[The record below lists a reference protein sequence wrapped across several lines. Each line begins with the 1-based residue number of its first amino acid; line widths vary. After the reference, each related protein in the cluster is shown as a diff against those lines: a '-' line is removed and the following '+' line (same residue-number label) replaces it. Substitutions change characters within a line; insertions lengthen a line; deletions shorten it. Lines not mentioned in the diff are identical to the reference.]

1 MKYTL
6 WATMI
11 FAGSFH
17 SGHAFAVVDAQVMGG
32 ARTATVEYKVND
44 EDRKKDVKSTE
55 LGFAAH
61 ISLSKVLPVAF
72 GVFGN
77 MNKYDTTPIV
87 EEQVEEESGEGGVFT
102 DPKSS
107 ISGMTYGPEL
117 MAWVPIPM
125 FKPFL
130 RASYLMGNYDYNT
143 STDFAVGTLSGDL
156 ETSLTYKATGYDV
169 GVGFIYSPVP
179 LLGLV
184 VEYNIGSET
193 LTATKGKVKTNTTI
207 GAASSEDEDDINLD
221 DLDDSQKTKTIG
233 SSAIRLGLSLS
244 I

>member
-1 MKYTL
+1 MNHILSIALTC
-6 WATMI
+6 
-11 FAGSFH
+11 AGLASA
-17 SGHAFAVVDAQVMGG
+17 GQAFAVVDVQVLGG
-32 ARTATVEYKVND
+32 ARTATVEYKVGN

-61 ISLSKVLPVAF
+61 VSLSKVLPIGF

-77 MNKYDTTPIV
+77 LNKYDTTAIV
-87 EEQVEEESGEGGVFT
+87 EEQTEGDQTFSNLS
-102 DPKSS
+102 SS
-107 ISGMTYGPEL
+107 ITGTTYGPEI

-130 RASYLMGNYDYNT
+130 RASYVMGNYDYKNAG
-143 STDFAVGTLSGDL
+143 SFEMGTLTGTVES
-156 ETSLTYKATGYDV
+156 TLTYKATGYDV
-169 GVGFIYSPVP
+169 GVGFTYSPVP

-184 VEYNIGSET
+184 VEYNIGSEK
-193 LTATKGKVKTNTTI
+193 LTATKGKAKTTSVI
-207 GAASSEDEDDINLD
+207 GAATSEDESDVDVDALD
-221 DLDDSQKTKTIG
+221 DEDKTKTVG